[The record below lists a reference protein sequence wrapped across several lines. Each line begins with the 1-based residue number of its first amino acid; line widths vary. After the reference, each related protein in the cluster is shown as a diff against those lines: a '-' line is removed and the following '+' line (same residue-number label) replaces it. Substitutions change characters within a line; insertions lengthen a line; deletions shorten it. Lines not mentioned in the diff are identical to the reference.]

1 MILEGGLKN
10 LEVYIS
16 AHANIKELKD
26 VIKQYTK
33 TDDELLIYESDKN
46 KLQWKIKVQEAVN
59 KYDHLVAIAY
69 NTSDILT
76 WADMK

>member
-46 KLQWKIKVQEAVN
+46 KLQ
-59 KYDHLVAIAY
+59 
-69 NTSDILT
+69 
-76 WADMK
+76 